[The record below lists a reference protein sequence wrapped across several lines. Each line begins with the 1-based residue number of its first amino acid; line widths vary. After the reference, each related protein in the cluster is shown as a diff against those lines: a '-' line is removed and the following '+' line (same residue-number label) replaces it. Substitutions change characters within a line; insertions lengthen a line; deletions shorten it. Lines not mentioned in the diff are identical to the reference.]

1 MTIRKKVFLLALFIL
16 GVISF
21 ISLGFLGNMESVD
34 SSSDEKG
41 DKISFIPKSVPA
53 GSKSKY
59 DMALTMNE
67 EGTFHLESTFYH
79 SF

>member
-16 GVISF
+16 VVISF
-21 ISLGFLGNMESVD
+21 VSLGFLRNMESVD

-41 DKISFIPKSVPA
+41 DKVSFTPKSVPA

-59 DMALTMNE
+59 DMYRIANIHIR
-67 EGTFHLESTFYH
+67 FHNKNG
-79 SF
+79 